1 MLKLEKK
8 NRERPWSVWDCSTIS
23 IGKQLKKNWM
33 SNSLFR
39 CSKTPPLSWTSVF
52 GAAPVEKRGA
62 ELKNTKQS
70 SPK

>member
-1 MLKLEKK
+1 
-8 NRERPWSVWDCSTIS
+8 
-23 IGKQLKKNWM
+23 
-33 SNSLFR
+33 
-39 CSKTPPLSWTSVF
+39 LSWTSVF

>member
-1 MLKLEKK
+1 L
-8 NRERPWSVWDCSTIS
+8 
-23 IGKQLKKNWM
+23 
-33 SNSLFR
+33 R